1 MSTFAIVLPY
11 ACLLSG
17 FVVLYFGAEW
27 LVGASARLAVR
38 FGVKP
43 LLVGVTVVA
52 LGTSAPEFVVSVKSA
67 LDGVGGI
74 AVGNVIGSN
83 ICNTALVL
91 GLSALIC
98 PILVTRQFFKFDI
111 PVLIGASFLT
121 WYFLSDD
128 TVRVWEGIVLLAL
141 FAGYMAFNI
150 AHAKAERG
158 AAEDIGVAGID
169 SGGGSGVK
177 RISVAKNTLLVLLG
191 LAMLIGGAELLVKGA
206 VKIAESFHV
215 SDAVIGLT
223 VVAFGTSLPELAT
236 SVVAAVRKHNDIAVG
251 NVVGS
256 NLFNI
261 LCILGVVGA
270 MGPIKTV
277 SADGGRGVVFMDLLF
292 MSVINVVLLAPL
304 ITKSVINRWIGG
316 LLTATYVAYMLIL
329 AFY

>member
-1 MSTFAIVLPY
+1 VSFAPVIPY

-52 LGTSAPEFVVSVKSA
+52 MGTSAPEFVVSVQAA
-67 LDGVGGI
+67 LVGAGGI
-74 AVGNVIGSN
+74 AVGNVVGSN

-98 PILVTRQFFKFDI
+98 PVIVSRQFFRFDI

-121 WYFLSDD
+121 WYFLNDGVVS
-128 TVRVWEGIVLLAL
+128 VWEGGVLLAL
-141 FAGYMAFNI
+141 FAGYMAVNI
-150 AHAKAERG
+150 AGAKDEGGGADKDAKA
-158 AAEDIGVAGID
+158 
-169 SGGGSGVK
+169 GGK
-177 RISVAKNTLLVLLG
+177 PPIAKNVLLILLG
-191 LAMLIGGAELLVKGA
+191 LGMLVGGAKLLIVGA
-206 VKIAESFHV
+206 VKIAKSFHV

-223 VVAFGTSLPELAT
+223 IVAFGTSLPELAT

-261 LCILGVVGA
+261 LCILGVVGT
-270 MGPIKTV
+270 MGQIGT
-277 SADGGRGVVFMDLLF
+277 GGVAYRDLLT
-292 MSVINVVLLAPL
+292 MSLINFVLFVPL
-304 ITKSVINRWIGG
+304 LTKKTITRWIGG
-316 LLTATYVAYMLIL
+316 VLAITYIAYILML
-329 AFY
+329 AFC